1 MRGISILL
9 EQVLQILV
17 IYTLIPYQAEIP
29 FHHLHNILM
38 VSMRRPHVKVMVITL
53 EELHLHIEPVQV
65 SPDWDMKQLTL
76 KMVCSF
82 SQNLPLTDIQG
93 HRLAEAGVILIGT
106 EGQG

>member
-9 EQVLQILV
+9 DQVLQILV

-38 VSMRRPHVKVMVITL
+38 VSMRRPRVKVMVITL

-65 SPDWDMKQLTL
+65 SPNWDMKQLTL
-76 KMVCSF
+76 KMVCS
-82 SQNLPLTDIQG
+82 QNLPLTDIQG
-93 HRLAEAGVILIGT
+93 HLLAEAGVILIGT
-106 EGQG
+106 EGRG